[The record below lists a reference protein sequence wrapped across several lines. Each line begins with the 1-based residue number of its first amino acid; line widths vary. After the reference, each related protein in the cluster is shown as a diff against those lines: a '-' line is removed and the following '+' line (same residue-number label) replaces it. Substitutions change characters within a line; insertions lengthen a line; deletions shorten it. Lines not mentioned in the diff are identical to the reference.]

1 MEKEMTILAI
11 IFIAATLFL
20 LAWVI
25 YKMEEV
31 DERQD
36 ELDKYSVHLDERA
49 NLLAQWEKE
58 LMSYGKEKGK

>member
-1 MEKEMTILAI
+1 MTIVLI
-11 IFIAATLFL
+11 IFVLATLLL

-49 NLLAQWEKE
+49 NTLAQWEKE
-58 LMSYGKEKGK
+58 LLSIERKDVEAK

>member
-1 MEKEMTILAI
+1 MTILAI

-49 NLLAQWEKE
+49 NTLAQWEKE
-58 LMSYGKEKGK
+58 LLSIERKDVEAK

>member
-1 MEKEMTILAI
+1 MTILAI

-31 DERQD
+31 DERQG

-49 NLLAQWEKE
+49 NYLAKWEEE
-58 LMSYGKEKGK
+58 LRTYGKEKRNVETK

>member
-1 MEKEMTILAI
+1 MTIILI
-11 IFIAATLFL
+11 IFVIATLLL

-25 YKMEEV
+25 YKIEEV

-49 NLLAQWEKE
+49 NRLAQWEEKLRSLE
-58 LMSYGKEKGK
+58 NGKS